1 MVGGVTRSMLPHLSG
16 VPHLHVDRLLD
27 WTTSRRFRV
36 SGGSQTKFMIKVCHS
51 PYVAIFIT
59 RKVWVLC
66 GHNLLESLKP

>member
-1 MVGGVTRSMLPHLSG
+1 MVSGVTRNMLAHLSG
-16 VPHLHVDRLLD
+16 VPNLHIDRLLD

-36 SGGSQTKFMIKVCHS
+36 SEYSQTKFMIKVCHS
-51 PYVAIFIT
+51 SYDAIFIT